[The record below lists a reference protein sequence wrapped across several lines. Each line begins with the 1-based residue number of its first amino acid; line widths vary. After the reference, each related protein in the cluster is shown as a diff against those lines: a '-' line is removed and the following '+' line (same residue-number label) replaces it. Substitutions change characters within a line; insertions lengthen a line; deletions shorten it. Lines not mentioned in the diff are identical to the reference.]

1 MMLTNLNSVF
11 CLESLI
17 DELVLLNT
25 KVQYVLALL

>member
-11 CLESLI
+11 CLEPLI
-17 DELVLLNT
+17 DELHLLNT